1 MWRFLMPAVVMVG
14 ALVVLLAGA
23 LGDGKSL
30 PNLSTEVPA
39 LIASVLPS
47 RTAVPTTDGTP
58 AAPSPSV
65 SPAAPHSRVPLCRY
79 SSRQRRNWSDR
90 WPSYRRR
97 LRSVRRNLVSSVP
110 TRMQRTTSWTHCS
123 SSGRMTEA
131 AVARLQSQQQQLA
144 AAAPPAAET
153 SAVAPQQQGT
163 NDALQRQATELQAQI
178 KRRSQELASLSASE
192 EQAHHELDALHQKR
206 QADEAA
212 VAGLQSQQPQSAAV
226 EPSNPTTRSR
236 PEQQTSQAK
245 PAPAPTTAMQATLAE
260 LRAKERAPQRPQ
272 QQPTQPAPV
281 PSQTAST
288 QPVLIVSTRGV
299 LVTAR
304 ELLASGRA
312 ADARQLLMKAQAES
326 TLRPVTPDQP
336 LATGRSA
343 AAIQINDAIRL
354 LDAGKTGSALQA
366 INLAMD
372 STRDSPGGWPA
383 YPQEP
388 RSYGYSAAPPNY
400 DGNVRQLTDCW
411 APRKGAI
418 RAEGRG
424 LRKPV
429 KHSYIARYQCRG
441 R

>member
-1 MWRFLMPAVVMVG
+1 MWRFLMPAVAMVG

-30 PNLSTEVPA
+30 PNLSTEFAA
-39 LIASVLPS
+39 LIARVVPN
-47 RTAVPTTDGTP
+47 RTAAPTMDGTP
-58 AAPSPSV
+58 AVA
-65 SPAAPHSRVPLCRY
+65 SPAAVTQQPGPATPIQQPAPEVLQRQVAELQTQIAQRAKELGELR
-79 SSRQRRNWSDR
+79 SSEDAAHHELDTLQQRRKDE
-90 WPSYRRR
+90 
-97 LRSVRRNLVSSVP
+97 
-110 TRMQRTTSWTHCS
+110 
-123 SSGRMTEA
+123 EA

-178 KRRSQELASLSASE
+178 KQRSQQLASLIASE

-206 QADEAA
+206 QADEAT

-236 PEQQTSQAK
+236 PEQQSSQAK
-245 PAPAPTTAMQATLAE
+245 PAPAPNTVVQATLAE
-260 LRAKERAPQRPQ
+260 LRAKERVSQRPQ

-281 PSQTAST
+281 PSQNAST

-354 LDAGKTGSALQA
+354 LDAGNTGSALQA

-372 STRDSPGGWPA
+372 STRDGPGGWPA

-400 DGNVRQLTDCW
+400 DGNVR
-411 APRKGAI
+411 R
-418 RAEGRG
+418 
-424 LRKPV
+424 
-429 KHSYIARYQCRG
+429 
-441 R
+441 